1 MQQLSFP
8 ALPQSVRLVCRPWLR
23 THLGFC
29 FCLFLPLILAAVG
42 AVFLEEETHL
52 FMSFVYCYCL
62 PSIQI
67 LPFNFLWFQFPFL
80 AFLPFIPAL
89 VFSSQDCI
97 HDWHMLLPLSAHK
110 ARGPDY
116 LSDSF
121 GAKPCVQGF
130 LLYLCSL
137 FFCDLHFRI
146 SVSASAFSPFSLPC
160 HLPEWGHWGDQHCPV
175 VSQLSVCLW
184 AASNLHHVHRFWNI
198 FRVGIFFLCSVA
210 FRKGIWGSYTHSNTM
225 TVIFVQTEERV
236 FG

>member
-8 ALPQSVRLVCRPWLR
+8 ALPQSVRLVCSPWLR
-23 THLGFC
+23 TYPGFC

-116 LSDSF
+116 LSASL
-121 GAKPCVQGF
+121 GAVFMVSYC
-130 LLYLCSL
+130 
-137 FFCDLHFRI
+137 I
-146 SVSASAFSPFSLPC
+146 SVHSSSVTCTSGYQWVHLLSALSPCPATSLS
-160 HLPEWGHWGDQHCPV
+160 GDTEGTSTVLLFLNCLFV
-175 VSQLSVCLW
+175 CGQLLICIMYID
-184 AASNLHHVHRFWNI
+184 FEI
-198 FRVGIFFLCSVA
+198 FLG
-210 FRKGIWGSYTHSNTM
+210 
-225 TVIFVQTEERV
+225 
-236 FG
+236 